1 MFAEMLKN
9 ILILLQHF
17 FDDNLKAESIEQ
29 YSKPMRYRIMTYH
42 EAGDR
47 TLIQLE
53 QKTENGIGFST
64 GPSYISETSFKD
76 GDNIYKLVSESTSS
90 NLDN

>member
-1 MFAEMLKN
+1 MNSTAN
-9 ILILLQHF
+9 RCDIV
-17 FDDNLKAESIEQ
+17 
-29 YSKPMRYRIMTYH
+29 MTYH

>member
-1 MFAEMLKN
+1 M
-9 ILILLQHF
+9 
-17 FDDNLKAESIEQ
+17 KAESIEQ
-29 YSKPMRYRIMTYH
+29 YSKPMRYRIMTNH

-53 QKTENGIGFST
+53 QKTENGIEFST

-76 GDNIYKLVSESTSS
+76 GDNIYKLVTESTSS